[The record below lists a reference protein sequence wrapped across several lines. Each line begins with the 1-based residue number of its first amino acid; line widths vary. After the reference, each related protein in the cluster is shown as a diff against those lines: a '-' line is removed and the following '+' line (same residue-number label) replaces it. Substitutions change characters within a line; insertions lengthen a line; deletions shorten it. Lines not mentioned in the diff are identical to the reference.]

1 MTNADTPKPEAK
13 PAPGP
18 GRLLREA
25 RERMNLGQHAVADA
39 LHLRLAV
46 VDALEN
52 DRYDQLP
59 PATFT
64 KGYLKVYA
72 KLVHVSEDEVLV
84 AYERQVEGL
93 TGGEDRAEAASRR
106 GSASRRRALLIA
118 VPLVLLIAV
127 VIWGAVEHFTDT
139 GDAVSTPT
147 AAEESATEEAADPA
161 PAPEPEPD
169 TAENSARDTE
179 VEPQLPDP
187 RVEEPEP
194 SFAAVASEPVERAVE
209 PAVSAPAAPLAL
221 RLAADSWI
229 EVRDAYGN
237 NLLTGTLSG
246 PETYEISAPAPYRL
260 VIGHAA
266 VVEVL
271 HHGEPVDLTP
281 YTRGRVARF
290 TLGAE

>member
-1 MTNADTPKPEAK
+1 MTNADTPRPEAK

-25 RERMNLGQHAVADA
+25 RERMNLGQHAVADV

-72 KLVHVSEDEVLV
+72 KLVHVSEDEVLA
-84 AYERQVEGL
+84 AYQRQVEGL
-93 TGGEDRAEAASRR
+93 TEGEDRAEAASRQ
-106 GSASRRRALLIA
+106 GSASRRRALLVV

-127 VIWGAVEHFTDT
+127 VIWGAVEHFTAAD
-139 GDAVSTPT
+139 DAVSTPAT
-147 AAEESATEEAADPA
+147 AEEPAMEEAANPA
-161 PAPEPEPD
+161 PAPEPD
-169 TAENSARDTE
+169 TAENSARDIE
-179 VEPQLPDP
+179 VEPDAPAP

-194 SFAAVASEPVERAVE
+194 SPAAVASETAEPVVE
-209 PAVSAPAAPLAL
+209 PVVSEPAALAL

-237 NLLTGTLSG
+237 NLLTGMLSG
-246 PETYEISAPAPYRL
+246 PEIYEISAPAPYRL

-271 HHGEPVDLTP
+271 HHGELVDLTP